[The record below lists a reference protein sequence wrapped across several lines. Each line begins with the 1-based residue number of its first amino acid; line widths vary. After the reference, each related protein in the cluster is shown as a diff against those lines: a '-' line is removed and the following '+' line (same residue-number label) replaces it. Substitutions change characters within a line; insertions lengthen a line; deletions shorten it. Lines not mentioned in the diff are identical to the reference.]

1 MTIKDFIDSM
11 TVGNLAG
18 WAVALL
24 IIFMSLI
31 EISPLKLNPWGAFLG
46 WIGGKLNRKT
56 EERISGL
63 EEKIADVEKQ
73 ITDMW
78 INAHRK
84 SILTFARE
92 CREEITHSADEWSH
106 ILTVAEEY
114 EEHCKRNNVS
124 NGIVKADTEY
134 IRNLYQEL
142 SRDHRI

>member
-1 MTIKDFIDSM
+1 MTMAKKNFSATKTIVPCRISFANIWQARSINGSEEKYS
-11 TVGNLAG
+11 VSC
-18 WAVALL
+18 L
-24 IIFMSLI
+24 IPKSDKETL
-31 EISPLKLNPWGAFLG
+31 LKLHKAIEAAKEDGKIKKW
-46 WIGGKLNRKT
+46 GGKIPTNLK
-56 EERISGL
+56 L
-63 EEKIADVEKQ
+63 
-73 ITDMW
+73 
-78 INAHRK
+78 
-84 SILTFARE
+84 ARE

>member
-1 MTIKDFIDSM
+1 MTIKDFIDGM

-24 IIFMSLI
+24 IILMSLI
-31 EISPLKLNPWGAFLG
+31 QVSPLRLSPWDSILG
-46 WIGGKLNRKT
+46 WFGKKFNRKT

-106 ILTVAEEY
+106 ILTVAEE
-114 EEHCKRNNVS
+114 
-124 NGIVKADTEY
+124 
-134 IRNLYQEL
+134 
-142 SRDHRI
+142 

>member
-1 MTIKDFIDSM
+1 MTIKDFIDGM

-18 WAVALL
+18 WAVAFL
-24 IIFMSLI
+24 IILMSLI
-31 EISPLKLNPWGAFLG
+31 QVRDSILG
-46 WIGGKLNRKT
+46 WFGKKFNRKT

-114 EEHCKRNNVS
+114 EDHCKRNNVS